1 MSIFDMPIY
10 LWITII
16 AMVILTV
23 ICTLILHKWFFA
35 SIVTFV
41 VLAIL
46 AFFIP
51 NFYSISYQPLLGYA
65 AFLAI
70 MSLIL
75 SFLLWYSTRNWRRE
89 RKKKQLE
96 KEIRQEY
103 ANKHEQQPFDNN
115 NEEILR
121 RKKR

>member
-1 MSIFDMPIY
+1 
-10 LWITII
+10 
-16 AMVILTV
+16 
-23 ICTLILHKWFFA
+23 
-35 SIVTFV
+35 
-41 VLAIL
+41 
-46 AFFIP
+46 
-51 NFYSISYQPLLGYA
+51 LLGYA

>member
-1 MSIFDMPIY
+1 MSIFDMPNY

-23 ICTLILHKWFFA
+23 ICTLILHKWFCFNCNVCCTCN
-35 SIVTFV
+35 SGI
-41 VLAIL
+41 
-46 AFFIP
+46 FIP

-89 RKKKQLE
+89 RKK
-96 KEIRQEY
+96 
-103 ANKHEQQPFDNN
+103 NN
-115 NEEILR
+115 
-121 RKKR
+121 

>member
-1 MSIFDMPIY
+1 
-10 LWITII
+10 
-16 AMVILTV
+16 
-23 ICTLILHKWFFA
+23 
-35 SIVTFV
+35 
-41 VLAIL
+41 
-46 AFFIP
+46 
-51 NFYSISYQPLLGYA
+51 
-65 AFLAI
+65 

-115 NEEILR
+115 NEEILS